1 MILEWEAQPVDRRW
15 YSHTPNYYF
24 PKMERYPDLK
34 TATMVFIISSIG
46 KCY

>member
-1 MILEWEAQPVDRRW
+1 MLIEWDAEPIDRRW

-34 TATMVFIISSIG
+34 TATLVFVVSSFG
-46 KCY
+46 E